1 MRGGFDS
8 LRPHQFNLEMIST
21 MKSYKTLLVLAALV
35 SASFAFAEDSKKDAA
50 AEPHKAKCCAKAAT
64 AGEKC
69 KHECCAAAAKDDKNC
84 EKCGGT
90 NAPVVKK

>member
-8 LRPHQFNLEMIST
+8 LRPHQFNLKVSIS

-35 SASFAFAEDSKKDAA
+35 SASFAFAEETKKETP
-50 AEPHKAKCCAKAAT
+50 AEPHKSKCCVKAAT
-64 AGEKC
+64 AGETC
-69 KHECCAAAAKDDKNC
+69 KHECCATAAKAGQNC

-90 NAPVVKK
+90 NAPVVK